1 MYEFS
6 SEVFLMVLLASLLL
20 NRRWSFSQYEEI
32 MGIHFVH
39 DPVLTPPMISYP
51 LQVCALTNI

>member
-1 MYEFS
+1 MNESS
-6 SEVFLMVLLASLLL
+6 SEVFFMVLLASLLL
-20 NRRWSFSQYEEI
+20 NRRRSFSQYEEI

-39 DPVLTPPMISYP
+39 DPMLTPAMISYP